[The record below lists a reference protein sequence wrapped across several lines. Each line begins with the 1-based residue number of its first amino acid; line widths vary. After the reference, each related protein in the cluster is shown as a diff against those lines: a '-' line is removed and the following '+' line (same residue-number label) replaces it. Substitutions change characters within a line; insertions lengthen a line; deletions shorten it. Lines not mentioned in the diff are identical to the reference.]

1 MSADAL
7 PLPPAAAL
15 LGQPSQPG
23 PAERVSARV
32 LQLGYQ
38 HQLPGFWADDKFAQT
53 NHYTGLIRL
62 VIQHYLDQIGG
73 AKFCALKR
81 KRKTVKKST
90 SGVGQYS
97 RDDEFEPLDDDH
109 PLSQI
114 LKAPGGEAG
123 VWSMGQECAFLTL
136 QHWLTG
142 DAPAWCPV
150 NAAGLPVQFYSL
162 TAATVHAQFA
172 AGSAAYPNGSY
183 RVTPYTGAGMFY
195 AAGMLATTAV
205 LPGEEV
211 RFFRQYHPWA
221 RNMGMG
227 VLQSG
232 ALEIDILEAT
242 SRSRWA
248 YFDQALQLDSVIYI
262 PGADEATLRRLEEET
277 NNRHAGARNARK
289 ALFVGGAGAIDP
301 TGKPV
306 SVQQLGQGA
315 RELDF
320 NSSFEQ
326 AAAFVSSFFR
336 VPKVLLGLSESGSS
350 YAADWAA
357 QRRFYDLGMVPYARN
372 LGVFLTQTLARPW
385 GREDDEEYV
394 IEVEIAPPQNVESE
408 QQELQFALQ
417 QGVISVNEYRTA
429 HNRKPVEG
437 GDAPQPIF
445 IQKLQ
450 AANQPQPDPAQ
461 QMGGPPGG
469 DQMPPGAGGEPA
481 PEGDENADPEEHT
494 VQAALAMLGVPEEK
508 EGGEQGGEQGDEPG
522 EVEKAVPVS
531 KPAGGAQQR
540 REGEV
545 WQSGTG
551 WYTKKNGVV
560 TRTHAPGQAGAAA
573 PQQQQ
578 AGGSKPGPSGS
589 GPKTAPGGGPRMAP
603 GAKPAAGGY
612 GDVSEPGAYG
622 RLKQGV
628 KDEFKRFGQEWKD
641 AAEDSGIAGAY
652 RSTKEEFQK
661 FGAEIKEAWNVLRAG
676 AAKLR
681 GWFTSGKPAP
691 AQAVEQAAATVPVTT
706 PEHKAKLANVGQWA
720 GKHADKHADRVAAHF
735 GISREQ
741 AHRAI
746 VQAMTQ
752 IAGRA
757 GKVTI
762 RDARSGKTATLTEQK
777 AMSAYAASSGGALVP
792 PAGSSCHTRK
802 KKRKRALVAKILKGL
817 E

>member
-15 LGQPSQPG
+15 LGTPSQPG

-32 LQLGYQ
+32 LQLGLQ
-38 HQLPGFWADDKFAQT
+38 HQLPGFWAADKYAQT

-81 KRKTVKKST
+81 KPKTVKKST

-97 RDDEFEPLDDDH
+97 RDDEFEPLEDDH
-109 PLSQI
+109 PLNAI
-114 LKAPGGEAG
+114 LKAPGGEDG

-142 DAPAWCPV
+142 DAPAWTPV

-162 TAATVHAQFA
+162 TAATVQASFA
-172 AGSAAYPNGSY
+172 AGNPAYPNGSY
-183 RVTPYTGAGMFY
+183 LVTPYAGANLFY
-195 AAGMLATTAV
+195 TAGMLATAAR

-221 RNMGMG
+221 RNLGMG

-232 ALEIDILEAT
+232 ALEVDILEAI

-262 PGADEATLRRLEEET
+262 PGADKETLDRLEHET

-357 QRRFYDLGMVPYARN
+357 QRRFYDLGMLPYARN

-385 GREDDEEYV
+385 GTADGEEYV

-408 QQELQFALQ
+408 QQVRQFGATNGLT
-417 QGVISVNEYRTA
+417 SVNEWRRA
-429 HNRKPVEG
+429 NGMKPVEG
-437 GDAPQPIF
+437 GDAPLPVF
-445 IQKLQ
+445 LAKLQ
-450 AANQPQPDPAQ
+450 QANQPQPDPAQ
-461 QMGGPPGG
+461 MGAGMPPGGPPQATAAPAG
-469 DQMPPGAGGEPA
+469 DDDSPGADPLAGLLDR
-481 PEGDENADPEEHT
+481 PEGP
-494 VQAALAMLGVPEEK
+494 
-508 EGGEQGGEQGDEPG
+508 
-522 EVEKAVPVS
+522 
-531 KPAGGAQQR
+531 
-540 REGEV
+540 
-545 WQSGTG
+545 
-551 WYTKKNGVV
+551 
-560 TRTHAPGQAGAAA
+560 
-573 PQQQQ
+573 
-578 AGGSKPGPSGS
+578 
-589 GPKTAPGGGPRMAP
+589 
-603 GAKPAAGGY
+603 
-612 GDVSEPGAYG
+612 
-622 RLKQGV
+622 
-628 KDEFKRFGQEWKD
+628 
-641 AAEDSGIAGAY
+641 
-652 RSTKEEFQK
+652 
-661 FGAEIKEAWNVLRAG
+661 
-676 AAKLR
+676 
-681 GWFTSGKPAP
+681 
-691 AQAVEQAAATVPVTT
+691 
-706 PEHKAKLANVGQWA
+706 
-720 GKHADKHADRVAAHF
+720 
-735 GISREQ
+735 
-741 AHRAI
+741 
-746 VQAMTQ
+746 
-752 IAGRA
+752 
-757 GKVTI
+757 
-762 RDARSGKTATLTEQK
+762 EQK
-777 AMSAYAASSGGALVP
+777 AMSAYAAGTGGALVP
-792 PAGSSCHTRK
+792 PAGSSCGRDK
-802 KKRKRALVAKILKGL
+802 KKRKRALVNKVLKGL
-817 E
+817 EQ